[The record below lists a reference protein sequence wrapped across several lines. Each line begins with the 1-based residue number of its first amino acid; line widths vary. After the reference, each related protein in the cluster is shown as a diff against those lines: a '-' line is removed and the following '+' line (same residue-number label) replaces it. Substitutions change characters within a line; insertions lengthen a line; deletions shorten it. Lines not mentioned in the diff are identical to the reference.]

1 MRHAE
6 KVCRKLK
13 CCRIPFSPEAALWI
27 RRVQIYYSLLNYHKG
42 KIKNRGNLKRAA
54 RRCNIPNPFQLSV
67 QEIAQRLNIC
77 KQECA
82 FYQEHGKQFRRKH
95 LESRKR
101 IAQENEDEEAFNKI
115 CAIIQREHQRD
126 FWRKLNYV
134 TGEKLKRSASSIQ
147 VVEKSGA
154 IKERNTQDSVEHSI
168 FREVHEKRY
177 TLAGEAP
184 ICNGAL
190 FKDFGYTASTPASIA
205 VLEGT
210 YAAPTDT
217 DTATKELF
225 AEIAAICRL
234 IPENTV
240 STVIT
245 PTQWQQFWQIV
256 NKETSSSES
265 GIHFGHY
272 KVGCKSDLITH
283 YHAARV
289 SVTLA
294 HAIQLERWSCGLSV
308 MLEKTLGVTLVTKLR
323 AILLMEGDFNA
334 TNKIVYGSRMIQMA
348 RRHHLIPEEIFSK
361 KNRMADD
368 GTLCKT
374 LFYDITRQARVPA
387 AIASVD
393 ASNCY
398 DRIAHAMASLIFQA
412 FGVPLKAVETMLGA
426 IENMKFFLR
435 TGFGDSKSFA
445 GGGISIKTQG
455 LTQGNGASPAGWAV
469 ISICILGAHKKGA
482 RCKICMSNN
491 KIMSSPDSDS
501 LCRRHRYSPH

>member
-6 KVCRKLK
+6 KVCRKLR

-27 RRVQIYYSLLNYHKG
+27 QRVQIYYSLLNYHKG
-42 KIKNRGNLKRAA
+42 KIKNRGNLKQAA

-95 LESRKR
+95 LESWKR

-134 TGEKLKRSASSIQ
+134 TGKKRTRSATSIQ

-168 FREVHEKRY
+168 FRKVHEKRY

-184 ICNGAL
+184 ICNGTL
-190 FKDFGYTASTPASIA
+190 FKDFGYTASTPALIA

-234 IPENTV
+234 IPENAV

-245 PTQWQQFWQIV
+245 PTQWRQFWQIV
-256 NKETSSSES
+256 NEETSSSES
-265 GIHFGHY
+265 GLV
-272 KVGCKSDLITH
+272 VGRLDMYRT
-283 YHAARV
+283 YV
-289 SVTLA
+289 
-294 HAIQLERWSCGLSV
+294 
-308 MLEKTLGVTLVTKLR
+308 
-323 AILLMEGDFNA
+323 LLYRTM
-334 TNKIVYGSRMIQMA
+334 VLMA
-348 RRHHLIPEEIFSK
+348 RPTK
-361 KNRMADD
+361 
-368 GTLCKT
+368 
-374 LFYDITRQARVPA
+374 V
-387 AIASVD
+387 
-393 ASNCY
+393 
-398 DRIAHAMASLIFQA
+398 
-412 FGVPLKAVETMLGA
+412 
-426 IENMKFFLR
+426 
-435 TGFGDSKSFA
+435 
-445 GGGISIKTQG
+445 
-455 LTQGNGASPAGWAV
+455 
-469 ISICILGAHKKGA
+469 
-482 RCKICMSNN
+482 
-491 KIMSSPDSDS
+491 
-501 LCRRHRYSPH
+501 RR